1 MLDRMEGAVLL
12 LHSFFQVTQ
21 FNKLGVKLLV
31 LRALKRERDTY
42 QPIRSLEG
50 LNGPMRALKR
60 EGGSEAFVAVREGAA
75 QNTL

>member
-31 LRALKRERDTY
+31 LRALKREGYLSANQKLGGTERTNESP
-42 QPIRSLEG
+42 QV
-50 LNGPMRALKR
+50 KR
-60 EGGSEAFVAVREGAA
+60 EEVRH
-75 QNTL
+75 L